1 MRLPHLGGSLAIL
14 DGDDVTD
21 EVLLTGRSLR
31 TRRDGLKLAAKARRD
46 GKAKNLLIYGDFKSG
61 EGSYGLIDF
70 DSLQG
75 KISSQ
80 HGILDFRDVY
90 IMIDGDQIFAPY
102 LRIVNGKL
110 KLGSIYYESDGGTRK
125 KLM

>member
-1 MRLPHLGGSLAIL
+1 MTVGSGFGFRFNSSTFQRFNSFSFRVLSFERHCLVDIDAHL
-14 DGDDVTD
+14 
-21 EVLLTGRSLR
+21 RS
-31 TRRDGLKLAAKARRD
+31 D
-46 GKAKNLLIYGDFKSG
+46 GKPKNLLIYGDFKSG

-75 KISSQ
+75 TISSQ

-110 KLGSIYYESDGGTRK
+110 KLGSIYYESDGGIRK